1 MTVRLTAAALAL
13 VLVAGCA
20 KNGDIDETGGIAIT
34 RSACPAVAI
43 PASTGDI
50 TFFNPAG
57 ARTASAI
64 DVTATLTNVRTT
76 CTDQGS
82 DVVANATFDVQARRA
97 DGRGA
102 REVVIPYFATVMRG
116 GTTVVAKKVSTV
128 RIVFA
133 DGQTRA
139 SAQGQ
144 GGAVIERAQATLPP
158 DIQRQLTRKRRGGDI
173 EAATD
178 PLSRPEIKA
187 AVAKASFELL
197 VGFQLTEDQ
206 LQYNA
211 TR

>member
-13 VLVAGCA
+13 ALLAGCA

-50 TFFNPAG
+50 TYFNPAG
-57 ARTASAI
+57 SRTASAI

-102 REVVIPYFATVMRG
+102 REVVIPYFATVMRA

-158 DIQRQLTRKRRGGDI
+158 DIQRTLTRKRRGGDI

-187 AVAKASFELL
+187 AVANASFELL